1 MKTTTG
7 FLNADQQ
14 TGNRISNLATYA
26 DTWNA
31 KRRYRS
37 R

>member
-1 MKTTTG
+1 MKTNAG

-14 TGNRISNLATYA
+14 TGNRISNLLTYA
-26 DTWNA
+26 DAWNA
-31 KRRYRS
+31 KRRYRH